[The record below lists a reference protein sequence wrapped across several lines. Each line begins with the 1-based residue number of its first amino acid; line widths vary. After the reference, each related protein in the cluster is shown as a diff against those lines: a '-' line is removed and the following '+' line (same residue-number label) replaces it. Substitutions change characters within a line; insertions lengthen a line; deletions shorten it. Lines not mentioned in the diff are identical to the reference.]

1 MIAGVIRDAELR
13 GTGVGYADPEVLVFV
28 VGEGQIGGH
37 WTQPVAVGGQP
48 APCLPAKDFP
58 LAAFQVHKVKAQ
70 PVGLAIHALIDVGSI
85 VAAEISFD
93 VGSHIVAAEL
103 VRNLEVETGILRG
116 GAKLRELP
124 LRRVAEGYGGEV
136 GGNVA
141 LGVRGAEYIFRVHEP
156 AGSQYRVAQLER

>member
-37 WTQPVAVGGQP
+37 RAQPVAVGGQP
-48 APCLPAKDFP
+48 APCLPAKDLP
-58 LAAFQVHKVKAQ
+58 LTALQVHKVKAQ
-70 PVGLAIHALIDVGSI
+70 AVGLAIHALIDVGSI

-93 VGSHIVAAEL
+93 VGSHIIAAEL

-116 GAKLRELP
+116 GAELGEVP
-124 LRRVAEGYGGEV
+124 LRRLAEGDGGGV
-136 GGNVA
+136 GGDVA
-141 LGVRGAEYIFRVHEP
+141 LRVGGAEYPFEVHEP
-156 AGSQYRVAQLER
+156 AGSKY